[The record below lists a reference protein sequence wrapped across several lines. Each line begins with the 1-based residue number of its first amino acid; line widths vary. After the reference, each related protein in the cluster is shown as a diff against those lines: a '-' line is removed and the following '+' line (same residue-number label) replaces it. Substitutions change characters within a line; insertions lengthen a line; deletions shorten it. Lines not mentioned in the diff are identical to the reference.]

1 MGWAD
6 GVDPDA
12 LAARIR
18 REVAGVNVAAP
29 GEVARQL
36 AASTAFFSWLM
47 AGIAGIGL
55 LIGGLSLSNTV
66 AASTFERIRD
76 FGIKQDGATD
86 LHLLGEVLRESLAVS
101 LGGGLLGTALA
112 VLLGIWG
119 RRPGGQGGT
128 GAVPLLGPPGRF
140 RSRVRGRSRG
150 RRGRLC
156 DRPDSAGRHRPRRSA
171 AEPETMNT
179 GATLLRASS
188 LAKRFRTPD
197 GRVLEVLRRVDLALA
212 PGELVAVIGR
222 SGSGKSTLLN
232 LLGCLD
238 RSDGGELWFRD
249 QRLTGASRRAMAGFR
264 GRHLGFVFQT
274 YNLIPE
280 LTARENVLLAA
291 RYVGRARAEAE
302 TAARDLLE
310 RLGVWERAEQYPPAL
325 GGEQQ
330 RVARSAAPS

>member
-1 MGWAD
+1 
-6 GVDPDA
+6 
-12 LAARIR
+12 
-18 REVAGVNVAAP
+18 
-29 GEVARQL
+29 
-36 AASTAFFSWLM
+36 
-47 AGIAGIGL
+47 
-55 LIGGLSLSNTV
+55 
-66 AASTFERIRD
+66 
-76 FGIKQDGATD
+76 
-86 LHLLGEVLRESLAVS
+86 
-101 LGGGLLGTALA
+101 
-112 VLLGIWG
+112 
-119 RRPGGQGGT
+119 
-128 GAVPLLGPPGRF
+128 
-140 RSRVRGRSRG
+140 
-150 RRGRLC
+150 
-156 DRPDSAGRHRPRRSA
+156 
-171 AEPETMNT
+171 MNT
-179 GATLLRASS
+179 GAVLLRASG

-197 GRVLEVLRRVDLALA
+197 GRVLEVLRGVDLALA

-249 QRLTGASRRAMAGFR
+249 QCLTGASRRAMAGFR

-325 GGEQQ
+325 SGGEQQ
-330 RVARSAAPS
+330 RVAFCRAVLNDPVVILADEPTGNLDAENAGVLLRELRARSGRAAVLLVTHSAELARTADRTLSLIDGQLGEEGRT